1 MRRRRGAAS
10 PRRRRSAQG
19 KTKVILPLFC
29 MAFLSSNKAV
39 RDALA
44 RGGRE
49 KRCLVVLVPEH
60 LVPDA
65 RAQVYRYCL
74 SLNFR
79 QDYRIYDD
87 IFALLHDDVRL
98 DEGLRRTS
106 AYSRSLATGHPPKKQ
121 IFVTSFNQF
130 KKALTYDAICRKVY
144 PNRDRVLV
152 LVDEV
157 DDFLDR
163 CRRGVRFRRSGLQAR
178 VDGVGATSRHRD
190 AVDGAVRESTRLV
203 REPRPCRDAVVRHRS
218 AIWV

>member
-1 MRRRRGAAS
+1 MPRRLDAVEVASAASRRRQ
-10 PRRRRSAQG
+10 SAQG

-163 CRRGVRFRRSGLQAR
+163 CRRGVRFRRFRTSISRRWRRRDVTPPRRRRRGRER
-178 VDGVGATSRHRD
+178 VYASR
-190 AVDGAVRESTRLV
+190 E
-203 REPRPCRDAVVRHRS
+203 
-218 AIWV
+218 

>member
-1 MRRRRGAAS
+1 MRRRRRLDAVDVAS
-10 PRRRRSAQG
+10 AVSRRRRSAQG

-39 RDALA
+39 RDALS

-87 IFALLHDDVRL
+87 IFALLHDDVQLKGGGKRAFNGASV
-98 DEGLRRTS
+98 DR
-106 AYSRSLATGHPPKKQ
+106 APMKQ
-121 IFVTSFNQF
+121 IFVTSFNSF
-130 KKALTYDAICRKVY
+130 KKALTFDEICQKVR
-144 PNRDRVLV
+144 PHRERILV
-152 LVDEV
+152 VVDEV

-163 CRRGVRFRRSGLQAR
+163 
-178 VDGVGATSRHRD
+178 DK
-190 AVDGAVRESTRLV
+190 LV
-203 REPRPCRDAVVRHRS
+203 FNICSNKSNAFNKET
-218 AIWV
+218 